1 MISYLNN
8 NLIINK
14 KFYTKSQ
21 DNLAYIEEPEVITMD
36 SFNKAPWV
44 STYYFN
50 TKPFINENI
59 IIPFYCTNYKQ
70 SEYLKDSCVKIMV
83 EIEKDGDIIR
93 KIVNAGNNAIN
104 IGSFTNPGEQHI
116 TIQVTDL
123 SNHYKSN
130 KEVIQFYVID
140 ENYAIKD
147 SETYTMTVEDLTT
160 YGIDNT
166 NNEDETVRFN
176 NALNINTFL
185 KEKRDAGYRK
195 VILLNQTGED
205 IYRIDPQ
212 GNVNNCVTLPSGLTL
227 DGNGAT
233 IRQHVYYSPTGVGS
247 SCIVRTANN
256 CFDTHLINIKVVGDY
271 AEHNLGP
278 RYDEDGNQ
286 INQGFEAEGFSGI
299 LFGGAFC
306 SMKDIEMS
314 YISSYAFGGAG
325 IGSNHATQDLRNS
338 LIKGS
343 INLITGEFVETN
355 QTMVSGYKDVATFDS
370 GGWMNPQNA
379 MDHKFLTVGVQ
390 LGYSGLIG
398 PTNLIYLAYYDEN
411 KTYLGYHKG
420 MQFCLFERP
429 DNTKYIRIICC
440 VSDSSQL
447 PSTGLLRLMSLNY
460 MANTSI
466 EIENFY
472 AHDTR
477 SCLTYPMFNRVHFNN
492 CRFSYIAKETEYP
505 VTKLMWDNED
515 GSYNGFNLYFE
526 NCIDEN
532 KVANGGFNLIHG
544 TNCIF
549 MNNIG
554 VDPIIWQCNSVY
566 INYDCNIKLRQK
578 KSGLISRY
586 LRCSN
591 LTINNDISIID
602 DIDNAQRAFKNCV
615 INSPKVEATFI
626 DDNSYQFI
634 DCVFNTNSVSGNHL
648 NSIYNFKDGAIYIR
662 DGVYRNCIFNPY
674 NNSQRIQI
682 FNPKITKK
690 CLFKNQFIIELVNNN
705 KACDCI
711 FDDVQFSVNV
721 VNDENTCMLI
731 KDCNIN
737 FSRPLIHYSP
747 FNYTVG
753 TYSNIIFENCNLNC
767 INDNLTNLIDIYAKP
782 QNSYITFKNC
792 VINNLSETTYI
803 VDGIDQYK
811 NNIKNVNIK
820 FINTYINENQNLIAD
835 KYKDL
840 NEINI
845 VLVTN
850 L

>member
-1 MISYLNN
+1 MVSNYFNN
-8 NLIINK
+8 KLILNK
-14 KFYTKSQ
+14 KIITEVDK
-21 DNLAYIEEPEVITMD
+21 NLPFIEEPEVVTME
-36 SFNKAPWV
+36 SFIKAPWI

-59 IIPFYCTNYKQ
+59 IIPFYCSNYKQ
-70 SEYLKDSCVKIMV
+70 SDYLKDSCIKLMV
-83 EIEKDGDIIR
+83 EIEKDGKTTR
-93 KIVNAGNNAIN
+93 RIVNAGNNAID
-104 IGSFTNPGEQHI
+104 IGSFLNVGEQHI

-147 SETYTMTVEDLTT
+147 NEIYTMTVEDLTT

-166 NNEDETVRFN
+166 NNENEAVRIN

-185 KEKRDAGYRK
+185 QEKRDAGYRK
-195 VILLNQTGED
+195 VVMLNQTGED

-212 GNVNNCVTLPSGLTL
+212 GNVNNCVTIPSGLTL
-227 DGNGAT
+227 DGNGIT
-233 IRQHVYYSPTGVGS
+233 IKQHVYYSTAGVGS
-247 SCIVRTANN
+247 SRILQCAND
-256 CFDTHLINIKVVGDY
+256 CFDTHLINIKVIGDY
-271 AEHNLGP
+271 EEHYLGP
-278 RYDEDGNQ
+278 RYDDEGKR
-286 INQGFEAEGFSGI
+286 INEGFEAEGFSGI

-306 SMKDIEMS
+306 SMKDVEMS
-314 YISSYAFGGAG
+314 YITSYAFGGTD
-325 IGSNHATQDLRNS
+325 IGSNHTTRDLKYGLTQ
-338 LIKGS
+338 GS
-343 INLITGEFVETN
+343 INLKNGEFIDSNEL
-355 QTMVSGYKDVATFDS
+355 MVSDYKDVATFDS
-370 GGWMNPQNA
+370 KGWLNPENA
-379 MDHKFLTVGVQ
+379 MEHKFLTVGVQ

-398 PTNLIYLAYYDEN
+398 PTNLIYLLYYDEN
-411 KTYLGYHKG
+411 KEYLGYYKG

-429 DNTKYIRIICC
+429 DNTKYIRILCA
-440 VSDSSQL
+440 VSESSQL
-447 PSTGLLRLMSLNY
+447 PSTGILRLMSLNY

-477 SCLTYPMFNRVHFNN
+477 SCLTYPMFNRAHFNN

-532 KVANGGFNLIHG
+532 KVANAGFNLIHG

-554 VDPIIWQCNSVY
+554 IDPIIWQCNSVY
-566 INYDCNIKLRQK
+566 INYDCKIKLGQK
-578 KSGLISRY
+578 ISGLVSRY

-591 LTINNDISIID
+591 LNITKNISIID
-602 DIDNAQRAFKNCV
+602 DIDNAQRAFKNC
-615 INSPKVEATFI
+615 IIDSPRIEATCI
-626 DDNSYQFI
+626 NDDAYQFI
-634 DCVFNTNSVSGNHL
+634 DCVFNTNSVGGNHL
-648 NSIYNFKDGAIYIR
+648 NSIYNFKDGAIYING
-662 DGVYRNCIFNPY
+662 GVYRNCIFNPY

-737 FSRPLIHYSP
+737 FSRPLIHYAP
-747 FNYTVG
+747 FNYTTG
-753 TYSNIIFENCNLNC
+753 TYSKIIIENCTLNC
-767 INDNLTNLIDIYAKP
+767 INPELKTFIYVYAKP
-782 QNSYITFKNC
+782 QNSYITFKDC
-792 VINNLSETTYI
+792 TINNLPETAYI
-803 VDGIDQYK
+803 VDGMDQYK
-811 NNIKNVNIK
+811 ENIKNVNIK
-820 FINTYINENQNLIAD
+820 FIDTYINKNQYLISD

-845 VLVTN
+845 EIIKE
-850 L
+850 

>member
-1 MISYLNN
+1 MINYLNN
-8 NLIINK
+8 KRIIINK
-14 KFYTKSQ
+14 FYYKNTENIS
-21 DNLAYIEEPEVITMD
+21 YIEEPEIITMD

-59 IIPFYCTNYKQ
+59 IIPFYCTDYKQ

-83 EIEKDGDIIR
+83 EIEKEGNIIR
-93 KIVNAGNNAIN
+93 RIVNAGNNAIN
-104 IGSFTNPGEQHI
+104 IGPFTNSGEHHI

-160 YGIDNT
+160 YRIDNT
-166 NNEDETVRFN
+166 NNEDETVRIN

-185 KEKRDAGYRK
+185 QEKRNLGYRK
-195 VILLNQTGED
+195 VVMLNQTGED

-212 GNVNNCVTLPSGLTL
+212 GNRDKCVIIPNGLTL
-227 DGNGAT
+227 DGNGIT
-233 IRQHVYYSPTGVGS
+233 IKQHVYYDPNGIGR
-247 SCIVRTANN
+247 SCILKTDKDA
-256 CFDTHLINIKVVGDY
+256 FDTHLINIKVIGDY
-271 AEHNLGP
+271 EEHDLGP
-278 RYDEDGNQ
+278 RYDEEGNQ
-286 INQGFEAEGFSGI
+286 INEGIEAEGFNGI
-299 LFGGAFC
+299 YFGGAFC
-306 SMKDIEMS
+306 SMKDVEMS
-314 YISSYAFGGAG
+314 YITSYAFGGNT
-325 IGSNHATQDLRNS
+325 IGSNYVTQDLRGT
-338 LIKGS
+338 LKQGS
-343 INLITGEFVETN
+343 INLLTGEDAHSNEL
-355 QTMVSGYKDVATFDS
+355 MVTDYKDITQFGS
-370 GGWMNPQNA
+370 TISPENA
-379 MDHKFLTVGVQ
+379 LDYNFLTVGVQ

-447 PSTGLLRLMSLNY
+447 PSTGVLRLMSLNY

-515 GSYNGFNLYFE
+515 GSYNGFNFYFE

-532 KVANGGFNLIHG
+532 KVARGGFNLIHG

-566 INYDCNIKLRQK
+566 INYDCDIKLRQK
-578 KSGLISRY
+578 HSGLISRY

-591 LTINNDISIID
+591 LTITNNISIID
-602 DIDNAQRAFKNCV
+602 DVENSQRAFKNCV

-626 DDNSYQFI
+626 NDDAYQFI

-648 NSIYNFKDGAIYIR
+648 NSIYNFKDGSIYIR
-662 DGVYRNCIFNPY
+662 DGVYRNCVFNPY

-682 FNPKITKK
+682 FNPKITEK
-690 CLFKNQFIIELVNNN
+690 CLFKNQFIIGLSNNN
-705 KACDCI
+705 KVSDCE
-711 FDDVQFSVNV
+711 FDDVQFEVNV
-721 VNDENTCMLI
+721 RSDGGTCMVV

-753 TYSNIIFENCNLNC
+753 TYSNIMFENCNLNC
-767 INDNLTNLIDIYAKP
+767 INNNLTNLINIFAKP

-792 VINNLSETTYI
+792 VINNLPENAYI
-803 VDGIDQYK
+803 IDGIEQYK
-811 NNIKNVNIK
+811 ENIKNVNIK
-820 FINTYINENQNLIAD
+820 FINTYINKNQNLIAD

-845 VLVTN
+845 VSVTN